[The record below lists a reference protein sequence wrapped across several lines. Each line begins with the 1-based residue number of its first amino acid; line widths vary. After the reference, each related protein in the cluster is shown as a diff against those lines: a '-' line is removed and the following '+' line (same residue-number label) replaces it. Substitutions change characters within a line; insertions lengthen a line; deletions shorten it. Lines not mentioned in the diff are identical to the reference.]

1 MCVCVQFLSHV
12 QFFWDPR
19 DCSLPGLFVHGIS
32 QVRIL
37 ERVFTSSSRR
47 IFPTQGSNPH
57 LLRWQA
63 DPLPLRLPNS
73 IIAIPI
79 WKRKFWNRHTQSEGD
94 VKMYRETMKWRWR
107 QRLQWY
113 IYQWRNL
120 DSCSQPSQSRKY
132 PSLELSETVC
142 PCLYSHFKWPASRNG
157 GKEIPLFLSYPVC
170 SSLLQQP

>member
-1 MCVCVQFLSHV
+1 M
-12 QFFWDPR
+12 
-19 DCSLPGLFVHGIS
+19 DCNPPHCSVHGIS
-32 QVRIL
+32 RQ
-37 ERVFTSSSRR
+37 EHCSRLLGEGYR
-47 IFPTQGSNPH
+47 FLLQWIFPTQGLSPH
-57 LLRWQA
+57 LLHWQA
-63 DPLPLRLPNS
+63 DPLPLRMPNS

-142 PCLYSHFKWPASRNG
+142 PCLYFHFKWPASRNG
-157 GKEIPLFLSYPVC
+157 GQEIPLFLSYPVC